1 MRQTFR
7 NLYAAV
13 AMMCGHLFSAIACR
27 VSGRS
32 ITMPHDLCREVWA
45 ASRRF
50 TEQPR
55 DLAYQLAYVK
65 QPRPSTHTRRIER
78 WPHTDG

>member
-7 NLYAAV
+7 NLYATI
-13 AMMCGHLFSAIACR
+13 AMMCGHLFSAVACL

-50 TEQPR
+50 TAPTR
-55 DLAYQLAYVK
+55 DWPYELAYLK